1 MITNISYQMVVKV
14 CEFLKQQFEVVIEE
28 VFFDMENIRSPES
41 IIEVYKKKLENL
53 KGKNVVIGVVD
64 HLVSVP
70 SVLFPIK

>member
-1 MITNISYQMVVKV
+1 
-14 CEFLKQQFEVVIEE
+14 VIEE
-28 VFFDMENIRSPES
+28 VVFDKENILTPES
-41 IIEVYKKKLENL
+41 VIEVYRKKLETL

>member
-1 MITNISYQMVVKV
+1 MKNKWIN
-14 CEFLKQQFEVVIEE
+14 LKQFEIVIEE
-28 VFFDMENIRSPES
+28 VVFDKENILTPES
-41 IIEVYKKKLENL
+41 VIEVYRKKLETL